1 MQKFEKGDEIAIVS
15 LSSGI
20 LGEISKEQ
28 LNFGINA
35 MKNLGFNPIFMP
47 NSLKG
52 IEFIK
57 NNPEA
62 RANDLKESFYN
73 PNIKGI
79 LCAIGGFDTYKIL
92 SYLFEDKKFLGSE
105 QY

>member
-35 MKNLGFNPIFMP
+35 MKNLGFTLYLCLIVWKALNL
-47 NSLKG
+47 LK
-52 IEFIK
+52 IIQK
-57 NNPEA
+57 
-62 RANDLKESFYN
+62 
-73 PNIKGI
+73 
-79 LCAIGGFDTYKIL
+79 
-92 SYLFEDKKFLGSE
+92 LGLMI
-105 QY
+105 